1 MKTRL
6 LSTFLTLLLIS
17 ILLLPNTF
25 AQDYTQWELPE
36 GATARLGKGGINK
49 IQYSPDNR
57 FLAVASTIGIWIYDA
72 VTLQEALL
80 FAGNTNGISC
90 VSLSL
95 DGKTIASGNDDE
107 TIHLWDVDTGKLIK
121 ILPGHSRR
129 VWQVAF
135 SPDGKTIAS
144 GSGDGTV
151 LLWDVR

>member
-6 LSTFLTLLLIS
+6 PFIFLTFLLIS

-25 AQDYTQWELPE
+25 AEDYTKMNLSE
-36 GATARLGKGGINK
+36 GAIARFGKGGINK

-57 FLAVASTIGIWIYDA
+57 FLAV
-72 VTLQEALL
+72 
-80 FAGNTNGISC
+80 
-90 VSLSL
+90 
-95 DGKTIASGNDDE
+95 
-107 TIHLWDVDTGKLIK
+107 HLWDVDTGKLIK

-135 SPDGKTIAS
+135 SPDGNTIAS